1 MPSDRMR
8 QVDMALRDYF
18 AQSISR
24 MVELDPGVVVSVIKV
39 QTTADLHYSTVF
51 LSIVPDQLAG
61 SSLATIRKH
70 TGDIVADVAEHIT
83 FRMIPKFKFVID
95 DTERK
100 AAHIEQL
107 LDSLKLQA

>member
-8 QVDMALRDYF
+8 QVNMALRDYF
-18 AQSISR
+18 AQAISR
-24 MVELDPGVVVSVIKV
+24 SVELEPGVVVSVINV
-39 QTTADLHYSTVF
+39 QTTADLHYSTVY

-70 TGDIVADVAEHIT
+70 TGDIVAEVVERIT

-95 DTERK
+95 STERK

-107 LDSLKLQA
+107 LDSLKLNS